1 MRRYKT
7 RNRME
12 SIRAHAILI
21 FNFLSSYLCSY
32 STVLQVVLQ

>member
-12 SIRAHAILI
+12 SIRARAILI
-21 FNFLSSYLCSY
+21 NFLSFYLCSY